1 MSSQREKQLLAYWAA
16 SGLVRSPKAFDIMTP
31 TDKGRLIRSIKRLSR
46 SSWQRMSLKAIKLSA
61 ELKRRETEE
70 KRGRKWTRKHALTP
84 RHIRQRKMA

>member
-16 SGLVRSPKAFDIMTP
+16 SGLVRSPEAFDIMTP

-61 ELKRRETEE
+61 ELEE
-70 KRGRKWTRKHALTP
+70 KRNRRKKRP
-84 RHIRQRKMA
+84 